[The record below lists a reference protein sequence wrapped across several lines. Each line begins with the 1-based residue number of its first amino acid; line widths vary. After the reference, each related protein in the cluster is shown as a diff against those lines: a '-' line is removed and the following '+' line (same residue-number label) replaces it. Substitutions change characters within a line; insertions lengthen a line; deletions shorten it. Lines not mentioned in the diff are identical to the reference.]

1 MKGRRIPAAAA
12 VLLLLGGCV
21 GEGAVARPRVISGEQ
36 TVAYPIALWDAGVE
50 GATTLRVRVTEEG
63 TVDSIEVAETSGHA
77 GLDSAAVAGVRTL
90 RFEPGRL
97 GPRPTRMWATLPV
110 LFTRRGAPADAEG
123 SLPPASRE

>member
-1 MKGRRIPAAAA
+1 MRGPRIPAATAA
-12 VLLLLGGCV
+12 LVLLGGCV
-21 GEGAVARPRVISGEQ
+21 GEGAVARPRVLGGDE
-36 TVAYPIALWDAGVE
+36 TVAYPIALWDAGIE
-50 GATTLRVRVTEEG
+50 GATTIRVRVTEEG

-110 LFTRRGAPADAEG
+110 LFTRRGAPADPAG
-123 SLPPASRE
+123 ALPPASR

>member
-1 MKGRRIPAAAA
+1 MRGRRIPAAAA
-12 VLLLLGGCV
+12 VLLLGGCV
-21 GEGAVARPRVISGEQ
+21 GEGAVVRPRVVAGEE

-63 TVDSIEVAETSGHA
+63 TVDSIEVAEPSGHA

-97 GPRPTRMWATLPV
+97 GRRPTRMWATLPV
-110 LFTRRGAPADAEG
+110 LFTRRGAPAAG
-123 SLPPASRE
+123 GALPPASR

>member
-1 MKGRRIPAAAA
+1 MRGHRIPAAAA
-12 VLLLLGGCV
+12 ALVLVGGCV
-21 GEGAVARPRVISGEQ
+21 GEGAVVRPRLVGGEE

-63 TVDSIEVAETSGHA
+63 TVDSIEVAEPSGHA

-97 GPRPTRMWATLPV
+97 GRRPTRMWATLPV
-110 LFTRRGAPADAEG
+110 LFTRRGAPAAGG
-123 SLPPASRE
+123 SLPPASR

>member
-1 MKGRRIPAAAA
+1 MSGRRIPAAAA
-12 VLLLLGGCV
+12 ALFLGGCV
-21 GEGAVARPRVISGEQ
+21 GEGAVVRPRVLGGEE

-77 GLDSAAVAGVRTL
+77 GLDSAAVAGIRTL

-97 GPRPTRMWATLPV
+97 GRRPTRMWATLPV
-110 LFTRRGAPADAEG
+110 LFSRRGAPAAEG
-123 SLPPASRE
+123 ALPPASR